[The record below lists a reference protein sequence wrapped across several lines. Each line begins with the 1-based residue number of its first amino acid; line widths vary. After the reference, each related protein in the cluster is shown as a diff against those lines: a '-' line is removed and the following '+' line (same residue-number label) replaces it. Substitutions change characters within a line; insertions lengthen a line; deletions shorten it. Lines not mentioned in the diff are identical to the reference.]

1 MSKLFGVVIA
11 CALALLVPARAD
23 AQQPATVHRVGFLG
37 PSAAAT
43 SGPSLLDEFAAALGT
58 HGFVQGKNVVI
69 ESRWPENNR
78 LDLLPQSA
86 KQLLEANSQ
95 VIVAIGASAA
105 RVAAGLTKEIPIV
118 FEIVLDPVSFGLVA
132 NAERPGGNV
141 TGLTTFDPLQARNQ
155 LQILKE
161 VLPNVTRVALLGD
174 DGAAPNLFQANEDA
188 ARAVGLEVQTFKVV
202 RGPNPDFD
210 KELQSAKAAG
220 AGAVVVISTPV
231 TTPNR
236 KQIAALAIKYGMP
249 TLSPIDHVDGGGM
262 LNYGTTFYESTR
274 LAAGY
279 VAKILGGAKA
289 GDLPVAVVKK
299 PELVINTNAMRQLG
313 LTLSPAV
320 LGKANRL
327 IDQ

>member
-1 MSKLFGVVIA
+1 MSKLFGVVLA
-11 CALALLVPARAD
+11 CALALLLPSRAD
-23 AQQPATVHRVGFLG
+23 AQQPGTVHRVGFLG
-37 PSAAAT
+37 PSASSI
-43 SGPSLLDEFAAALGT
+43 SGPSLLDEFAAALAS
-58 HGFVQGKNVVI
+58 HGFVQGRNVVI

-86 KQLLEANSQ
+86 KQLVDTNSQ

-105 RVAAGLTKEIPIV
+105 RAAAGVTKEIPIV
-118 FEIVLDPVSFGLVA
+118 FEIVLDPVAFGLVA

-141 TGLTTFDPLQARNQ
+141 TGLTTFDPLQAREQ

-161 VLPNVTRVALLGD
+161 VLPNVTRIALLGD
-174 DGAAPNLFQANEDA
+174 DGAAPNLFRANEDA
-188 ARAVGLEVQTFKVV
+188 ARALGLEVQTFKVV

-236 KQIAALAIKYGMP
+236 KQIAALATKYGMP

-262 LNYGTTFYESTR
+262 LNYGTTFSESTR
-274 LAAGY
+274 QAADY
-279 VAKILGGAKA
+279 VAKILGGVKA
-289 GDLPVAVVKK
+289 GDLPVAIVKR
-299 PELVINTNAMRQLG
+299 PELVINTNAARQLG

-320 LGKANRL
+320 RSRANRL
-327 IDQ
+327 VDH